1 MTAIDALTAPAQ
13 PRRPALN
20 RTLWG
25 VQIVMALFFAVAAAG
40 PKLAGEQTAVE
51 MFNQMGPGTWFRYL
65 VGVLELAGGI
75 GLLIPRLTR
84 AAALGLIGVMVG
96 AIYTNVV
103 VLDTGVMALTPAVLI
118 VVFGLIVWGRRP
130 QVSSSHS

>member
-20 RTLWG
+20 VTLWV
-25 VQIVMALFFAVAAAG
+25 VQVVMALFFVFAAAL
-40 PKLAGEQTAVE
+40 PKLYGQQLAVE
-51 MFNQMGPGTWFRYL
+51 MFNEMGPGTWFRYL

-75 GLLIPRLTR
+75 GLLIPRLTC

-96 AIYTNVV
+96 AVYTNVV
-103 VLDTGVMALTPAVLI
+103 VLQTGVMALTPGILI
-118 VVFGLIVWGRRP
+118 VVFAFVVWGRRP
-130 QVSSSHS
+130 QRSSS